1 MKEIESTWY
10 KKIFWKITS
19 SNFHLVCSVHR
30 FCGYDSFKIKS
41 WSLTWCFRETY
52 SSLIWLN
59 FEKKKIKTVRQV
71 KAIITFL
78 RTVCVG
84 STHKEFVTCCIP
96 LLMKKNWCV
105 WDCEETVPT
114 IHESSFVCLTIRK
127 RLDVYI
133 AWTIK

>member
-59 FEKKKIKTVRQV
+59 FEKKKDKNCKTSKSYNYLFKDSLCWVYSQRICYLLYT
-71 KAIITFL
+71 IINEKKL
-78 RTVCVG
+78 MCVG
-84 STHKEFVTCCIP
+84 LWGNSSHNSRVQFCLFDNKEKTWCI
-96 LLMKKNWCV
+96 L
-105 WDCEETVPT
+105 
-114 IHESSFVCLTIRK
+114 HGQ
-127 RLDVYI
+127 
-133 AWTIK
+133 